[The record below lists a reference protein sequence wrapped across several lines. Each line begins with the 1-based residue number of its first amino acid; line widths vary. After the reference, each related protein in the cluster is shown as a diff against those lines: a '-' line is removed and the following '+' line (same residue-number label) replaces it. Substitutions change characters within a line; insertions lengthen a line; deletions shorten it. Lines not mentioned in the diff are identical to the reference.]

1 MSSVL
6 KEAVDVD
13 DPLHGIFEIEQG
25 ENIMPVLSIETSLQN
40 LDLFEAFLSSPSTSD
55 SSYSSDASD
64 DSSLTTPEGSE
75 NDFNEDEP
83 KDAKSPTT
91 FWTPPS
97 TPAGNAFCADETPI
111 VEYRG
116 LLDLS
121 PFGVTDGLLRG
132 MSFLDMSDEGE
143 DEEKNSSQEM
153 IAELAYELLNDQ
165 ATESRSDSPVPSIEV
180 VGPEGEIVSRE

>member
-1 MSSVL
+1 
-6 KEAVDVD
+6 
-13 DPLHGIFEIEQG
+13 
-25 ENIMPVLSIETSLQN
+25 MPVLSVETSLQN

-55 SSYSSDASD
+55 SSYSSDESN

-75 NDFNEDEP
+75 NDFDDDEP

-97 TPAGNAFCADETPI
+97 TPVDNTFCVDETPV

-121 PFGVTDGLLRG
+121 PFGITDGLLRG

-143 DEEKNSSQEM
+143 DEERNSPQEM
-153 IAELAYELLNDQ
+153 IVELAYELLGDQ
-165 ATESRSDSPVPSIEV
+165 ARELRSDSPVPSIEV